1 MSRFGKILVLAAGVA
16 MFAIPAPANAA
27 GDYRIRFYEDLGS
40 DPTSATP
47 FLKEVIDN
55 NVPSGD
61 LDPNFGRIIV
71 GPNYAVGDFTIF
83 LTTSITN
90 ANDGQPGFPPLGPL
104 AHLEIGHTTITNT
117 NSLSPGTHTLSVFV
131 TSTDYTQPGFV
142 APMDV
147 KFTASGSINAGS
159 NSTGHYIGYADA
171 SNTAFGTGTAA
182 PTINFALPDGSG
194 NRSFSATTQTSFT
207 DTLPLGYSMS
217 ILGVFSLNAGGS
229 YSGNTGNLDASAVPA
244 PGALALAL
252 AAFPCLGFGWLRRRK

>member
-1 MSRFGKILVLAAGVA
+1 MSRLGKILVLAAGIS
-16 MFAIPAPANAA
+16 MLGISAPANAA
-27 GDYRIRFYEDLGS
+27 SDFRIRFYEDLVG

-47 FLKEVIDN
+47 FVKEVIDN
-55 NVPSGD
+55 DVLSGD
-61 LDPNFGRIIV
+61 LDPTLGRIIV

-90 ANDGQPGFPPLGPL
+90 ANDLPVGPL

-117 NSLSPGTHTLSVFV
+117 SGGTHTLSVFV
-131 TSTDYTQPGFV
+131 TSTDYVNPGFI

-147 KFTASGSINAGS
+147 KFTASGSINA
-159 NSTGHYIGYADA
+159 NTTSTGHYIGYADA
-171 SNTAFGTGTAA
+171 SNAAFGTGTAA
-182 PTINFALPDGSG
+182 PTINFTLPDGSG

-229 YSGNTGNLDASAVPA
+229 YSGNTGNLDATAVPA

-252 AAFPCLGFGWLRRRK
+252 AGLPCLGLGWLRRRMK

>member
-1 MSRFGKILVLAAGVA
+1 MSRLGKILVLAAGIS
-16 MFAIPAPANAA
+16 MLGISAPANAA
-27 GDYRIRFYEDLGS
+27 SDFRIRFYEDLVG

-55 NVPSGD
+55 NIPSGD
-61 LDPNFGRIIV
+61 LDPTLGRIIV

-90 ANDGQPGFPPLGPL
+90 ANDIVVGPL

-117 NSLSPGTHTLSVFV
+117 NSLSGGTHTLSIFV
-131 TSTDYTQPGFV
+131 TSTDYTQPGLI

-147 KFTASGSINAGS
+147 KFTASGSINANT

-171 SNTAFGTGTAA
+171 SNAAFGTGTAA
-182 PTINFALPDGSG
+182 PTISFVLPDGSG
-194 NRSFSATTQTSFT
+194 NRSFSATTQTTFT
-207 DTLPLGYSMS
+207 DTVPLGYSMS

-229 YSGNTGNLDASAVPA
+229 YSGNTGNLDATAVPA

-252 AAFPCLGFGWLRRRK
+252 AGLPCLGLGWLRRRMK